1 MTETIPAASTE
12 PESSAFAR
20 LIGVLFSPGKTFE
33 SIARK
38 PGLSWLLPAL
48 ILSALTIVGGIYIN
62 PKLDTEGA
70 VKQAMK
76 RIEARGDMS
85 DAQKEQMRT
94 AIQRQYDA
102 VKTGPFRFLGPLV
115 VWIPL
120 LFVPLVYWGISKAM
134 GAGGKYGTIL
144 AGYAFAM
151 TPQIIKAIVGIAV
164 ALPRESIDISDAE
177 RIVKSSVGAFM
188 DTETTSKPLMA
199 VLTSIDLFEIWGI
212 VLCSI
217 MLARATK
224 LSKNAATIAV
234 VSVWVIYVLFKVFGA
249 ALGAAFGG

>member
-1 MTETIPAASTE
+1 MTETIPAASTQ

-20 LIGVLFSPGKTFE
+20 LIGVLFSPAKTFE

-38 PGLSWLLPAL
+38 PGLSWLLPVL
-48 ILSALTIVGGIYIN
+48 ILSGLTIVGGIYIN
-62 PKLDTEGA
+62 PKLDTDA
-70 VKQAMK
+70 AIKQAMK
-76 RIEARGDMS
+76 RVEARGDLT
-85 DAQKEQMRT
+85 DAQREQARHAVEGQFN
-94 AIQRQYDA
+94 AI
-102 VKTGPFRFLGPLV
+102 KSGWIRFLGPCFV
-115 VWIPL
+115 FIPL
-120 LFVPLVYWGISKAM
+120 LFVSFVYWGIAKAM

-151 TPQIIKAIVGIAV
+151 TPQIIKAILGIAV
-164 ALPRESIDISDAE
+164 ALPRESIDLNDAE

-188 DTETTSKPLMA
+188 DSETISKPLMA
-199 VLTSIDLFEIWGI
+199 VLTSIDLFEIWGL

-217 MLARATK
+217 MLARTTK
-224 LSKNAATIAV
+224 LSKNAATISV